1 RSRPASRT
9 ETSVMES
16 MRGCHRSRRQTQPV
30 CGAFFCAT
38 PLAKWQFQAPLTV
51 PVRRLGV
58 SLPFALAQLVQKMLQ
73 VRGRAN
79 RLGAGGPLQPIP
91 DGVADRAAG
100 LAVYRVDDIGDE
112 AVHGRF
118 RWRIRGDRMTP
129 YQVTAAELVSGRQP
143 VAWPFGKN
151 AMNTLCP

>member
-1 RSRPASRT
+1 
-9 ETSVMES
+9 MES

-30 CGAFFCAT
+30 CGAIFRAT
-38 PLAKWQFQAPLTV
+38 PLAKWQIPAPLTE
-51 PVRRLGV
+51 PVRRLGAF
-58 SLPFALAQLVQKMLQ
+58 LPFALAQLVQKTLQ

-79 RLGAGGPLQPIP
+79 RLGAEVPLQPIP

-100 LAVYRVDDIGDE
+100 LAVDRFDDVGDE

-129 YQVTAAELVSGRQP
+129 YQVT
-143 VAWPFGKN
+143 
-151 AMNTLCP
+151 